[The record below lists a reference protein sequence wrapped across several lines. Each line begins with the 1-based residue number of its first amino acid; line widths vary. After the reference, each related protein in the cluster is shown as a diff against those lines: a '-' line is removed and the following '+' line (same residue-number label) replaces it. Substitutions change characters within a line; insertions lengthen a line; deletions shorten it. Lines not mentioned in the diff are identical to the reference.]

1 MEKISPLTAEMQKK
15 WSLLPPALQK
25 QVLDFIE
32 FLLNK
37 YQHFQSL
44 PSTLPPKV
52 QPATAQPPRVLG
64 LHAGMGSISPDF
76 NDPLPDSF
84 WFGEDV

>member
-1 MEKISPLTAEMQKK
+1 MEQISPLTTEMQKK

-25 QVLDFIE
+25 QVLDFID

-37 YQHFQSL
+37 YQHFHSL
-44 PSTLPPKV
+44 SLTSPLEVEPV
-52 QPATAQPPRVLG
+52 AAQQPRVLG

-76 NDPLPDSF
+76 NDPLPDPF
-84 WFGEDV
+84 WLGDEV